1 MNPPAS
7 PADRNSGPGQTSF
20 RERDRS
26 SSGGHINSRERNGS
40 GGQNSSGGRSS
51 FRDRHS
57 SGNSL
62 RERSSSGG
70 RDGCRDRNSSLRYRN
85 SSGGGNSS
93 GTSPDQV
100 TNLNKYRLSGT
111 TVTEY
116 ETRHESGGQEV
127 MEYVGTWVR
136 ERDSCV
142 GSGSSGF
149 VYLERNTSTNKL
161 RAVKQLSRGFKWQA
175 REMECMILVKNVN

>member
-1 MNPPAS
+1 MAS
-7 PADRNSGPGQTSF
+7 PADRTSGPGQSSF

-26 SSGGHINSRERNGS
+26 SSGGHINFRERNGS
-40 GGQNSSGGRSS
+40 GGRNSSGGHSS
-51 FRDRHS
+51 FRDRHSSGNSLRDRHS

-70 RDGCRDRNSSLRYRN
+70 RDGCRDRNSSLRDRN
-85 SSGGGNSS
+85 D
-93 GTSPDQV
+93 SPDRV
-100 TNLNKYRLSGT
+100 NNLNKYRLSGT
-111 TVTEY
+111 TVTEC

-127 MEYVGTWVR
+127 MQYVGTWVR
-136 ERDSCV
+136 EGDSCV
-142 GSGSSGF
+142 GSGSSGL

-161 RAVKQLSRGFKWQA
+161 RAVKQLSRGFRWQA